1 MDANRY
7 ALETIPSP
15 PAFPGAASPVMS
27 DETLHRRL
35 AAIIERMQQQQIA
48 QLIIYA
54 DKEHGSNFEYLAGFI
69 PRFEEA
75 LLVVTQ
81 QGELTYIM
89 GNENLKL
96 VPFARNPGRCL
107 HAAVFSLPNQ
117 PMRGE
122 QPLDQLLTEAGIVAG
137 ERTGLVGWKLFTGRQ
152 QGMFD
157 LPQFIYAAAAQAA
170 GGDAQLVNA
179 TGLFISPDN
188 GARCVNGADEVAFYE
203 AGANLAST
211 AMLAA
216 LDSVAPGVT
225 EKALGARLNAEGQ
238 PNTVVTIAA
247 TGDRFAQA
255 RLYPSDKRIATGDK
269 LSLTTGYKGGL
280 TSRSAYVVSEASEL
294 QCNVSDWLTR
304 LAIPYYHAV
313 VSWLEQLRIGI
324 TGGELYSLIETVLP
338 KAQYG
343 WHLNPGHLVA
353 DEEWLSSPI
362 YPDSAVTLKSGMLL
376 QIDII
381 PSVPGYGGCS
391 IEDTVG
397 LADAAL
403 RHELACRFP
412 DLWQRMTQRKAYLTD
427 VLRIELAEEV
437 ILLSN
442 TVGYLRPFL
451 LDKRRALV
459 RQQGLNR
466 PDAAGNNL

>member
-7 ALETIPSP
+7 ALKIIPSP
-15 PAFPGAASPVMS
+15 PTFPGAASPVMS
-27 DETLHRRL
+27 DDTLHRRL
-35 AAIIERMQQQQIA
+35 AAIIQRMQQQQIT

-75 LLVVTQ
+75 LLVVNQ

-107 HAAVFSLPNQ
+107 HAPVFSLPNQ
-117 PMRGE
+117 PMHGD
-122 QPLDQLLTEAGIVAG
+122 QPLDQLLTEAGIKAG
-137 ERTGLVGWKLFTGRQ
+137 ERTGLVGWKLFTGSQ
-152 QGMFD
+152 HELFD
-157 LPQFIYAAAAQAA
+157 LPQFVYTAAVQAA
-170 GGDAQLVNA
+170 GGDVHLVNA
-179 TGLFISPDN
+179 TGLFISPDH
-188 GARCVNGADEVAFYE
+188 GARCVNCADEVAFYE

-216 LDSVAPGVT
+216 LDSVQPGVT

-238 PNTVVTIAA
+238 SNSVVTIAA
-247 TGDRFAQA
+247 TGDRFAHA
-255 RLYPSDKRIATGDK
+255 RLYPSDKQISTGDK
-269 LSLTTGYKGGL
+269 LSLTVGYKGGL

-294 QCNVSDWLTR
+294 QCNVFDWLTR

-324 TGGELYSLIETVLP
+324 TGGELYTLIETVLP
-338 KAQYG
+338 KAHYG

-362 YPDSAVTLKSGMLL
+362 YPASAVTLKSGMLL

-397 LADAAL
+397 LADRAL
-403 RHELACRFP
+403 RDELASRFP
-412 DLWQRMTQRKAYLTD
+412 EVWQRMTRRRDYLTD
-427 VLRIELAEEV
+427 VLKIRLPEEV

-451 LDKRRALV
+451 LDKQRALV
-459 RQQGLNR
+459 RQ
-466 PDAAGNNL
+466 

>member
-7 ALETIPSP
+7 ALEVIASP
-15 PAFPGAASPVMS
+15 PVFPGVASPVLS

-35 AAIIERMQQQQIA
+35 AAIIQRMQEQKIA

-75 LLVVTQ
+75 LLVVNQ
-81 QGELTYIM
+81 QGALTYIM

-107 HAAVFSLPNQ
+107 HAPLFSLPNQ

-122 QPLDQLLTEAGIVAG
+122 QPLDQLLNEAGIVAG

-152 QGMFD
+152 QGMCD
-157 LPQFIYAAAAQAA
+157 LPQFVYAAAAQAT
-170 GGDAQLVNA
+170 GSDALLVNA

-188 GARCVNGADEVAFYE
+188 GARCVNCADEVAFYE

-216 LDSVAPGVT
+216 LDSVEPGNT
-225 EKALGARLNAEGQ
+225 EKALGAQLNAEGQ
-238 PNTVVTIAA
+238 PNTVMTIAA
-247 TGDRFAQA
+247 TGDRFAHA
-255 RLYPSDKRIATGDK
+255 RLYPSDKQLVTGDK

-280 TSRSAYVVSEASEL
+280 TSRSAYVVSGSSEL

-304 LAIPYYHAV
+304 LSIPYYHAV
-313 VSWLEQLRIGI
+313 VSWLEHLHIGM
-324 TGGELYSLIETVLP
+324 TGGELYSLIESVLP
-338 KAQYG
+338 KAEYG
-343 WHLNPGHLVA
+343 WHLNSGHLVA
-353 DEEWLSSPI
+353 DEEWLSSPV

-403 RHELACRFP
+403 RDELARAYP
-412 DLWQRMTQRKAYLTD
+412 DVWQRMTQRKTYLAE
-427 VLRIELAEEV
+427 VLRSRLPEEV
-437 ILLSN
+437 MLLSN

-459 RQQGLNR
+459 RQ
-466 PDAAGNNL
+466 

>member
-7 ALETIPSP
+7 ALEVIASP
-15 PAFPGAASPVMS
+15 PVFPGVASPVLS

-35 AAIIERMQQQQIA
+35 AAIIQRMQEQKIA

-75 LLVVTQ
+75 LLVVNQ
-81 QGELTYIM
+81 QGALTYIM

-107 HAAVFSLPNQ
+107 HAPLFSLPNQ

-122 QPLDQLLTEAGIVAG
+122 QPLDQLLNEAGIVAG

-152 QGMFD
+152 QGMCD
-157 LPQFIYAAAAQAA
+157 LPQFVYAAAAQAA
-170 GGDAQLVNA
+170 GSDALLVNA

-188 GARCVNGADEVAFYE
+188 GARCVNCADEVAFYE

-216 LDSVAPGVT
+216 LDSVEPGNT
-225 EKALGARLNAEGQ
+225 EKALGAQLNAEGQ

-247 TGDRFAQA
+247 TGDRFAHA
-255 RLYPSDKRIATGDK
+255 RLYPSDKQLVTGDK

-313 VSWLEQLRIGI
+313 VSWLEHLHIGM
-324 TGGELYSLIETVLP
+324 TGGELYSLIESVLP
-338 KAQYG
+338 KAEYG

-353 DEEWLSSPI
+353 DEEWLSSPV

-403 RHELACRFP
+403 RDELARAYP
-412 DLWQRMTQRKAYLTD
+412 DVWQRMTQRKTYLAE
-427 VLRIELAEEV
+427 VLRIRLPEEV
-437 ILLSN
+437 MLLSN

-451 LDKRRALV
+451 LDKGRALV
-459 RQQGLNR
+459 RQ
-466 PDAAGNNL
+466 

>member
-7 ALETIPSP
+7 ALEVIASP
-15 PAFPGAASPVMS
+15 PVFPGVASPVLS

-35 AAIIERMQQQQIA
+35 AAIIQRMQEQKIA

-75 LLVVTQ
+75 LLVVNQ
-81 QGELTYIM
+81 QGALTYIM

-107 HAAVFSLPNQ
+107 HAPLFSLPNQ

-122 QPLDQLLTEAGIVAG
+122 QPLDQLLNEAGIVAG

-152 QGMFD
+152 QGMCD
-157 LPQFIYAAAAQAA
+157 LPQFVYAAAAQAT
-170 GGDAQLVNA
+170 GSDALLVNA

-188 GARCVNGADEVAFYE
+188 GARCVNCADEVAFYE

-216 LDSVAPGVT
+216 LDSVEPGNT
-225 EKALGARLNAEGQ
+225 EKALGAQLNAEGQ
-238 PNTVVTIAA
+238 PNTVMTIAA
-247 TGDRFAQA
+247 TGDRFAHA
-255 RLYPSDKRIATGDK
+255 RLYPSDKQLVTGDK

-313 VSWLEQLRIGI
+313 VSWLEHLHIGM
-324 TGGELYSLIETVLP
+324 TGGELYSLIESVLP
-338 KAQYG
+338 KAEYG

-353 DEEWLSSPI
+353 DEEWLSSPV

-403 RHELACRFP
+403 RDELARAYP
-412 DLWQRMTQRKAYLTD
+412 DVWQRMTQRKTYLAE
-427 VLRIELAEEV
+427 VLRIRLPEEV
-437 ILLSN
+437 MLLSN

-459 RQQGLNR
+459 RQ
-466 PDAAGNNL
+466 

>member
-7 ALETIPSP
+7 ALEVIASP
-15 PAFPGAASPVMS
+15 PVFPGVASPVLS

-35 AAIIERMQQQQIA
+35 AAIIQRMQEQKIA

-75 LLVVTQ
+75 LLVVNQ
-81 QGELTYIM
+81 QGALTYIM

-107 HAAVFSLPNQ
+107 HAPLFSLPNQ

-122 QPLDQLLTEAGIVAG
+122 QPLNQLLTEAGIVAG

-152 QGMFD
+152 QGMCD
-157 LPQFIYAAAAQAA
+157 LPQFVYAAAAQAA
-170 GGDAQLVNA
+170 GSDALLVNA

-188 GARCVNGADEVAFYE
+188 GARCVNCADEVAFYE

-216 LDSVAPGVT
+216 LDSVEPGNT
-225 EKALGARLNAEGQ
+225 EKALGAQLNAEGQ

-247 TGDRFAQA
+247 TGDRFAHA
-255 RLYPSDKRIATGDK
+255 RLYPSDKQLVTGDK

-313 VSWLEQLRIGI
+313 VSWLEHLHIGM
-324 TGGELYSLIETVLP
+324 TGGELYSLIESVLP
-338 KAQYG
+338 KAEYG

-353 DEEWLSSPI
+353 DEEWLSSPV

-403 RHELACRFP
+403 RDELARAYP
-412 DLWQRMTQRKAYLTD
+412 DVWQRMTQRKTYLAE
-427 VLRIELAEEV
+427 VLRIRLPEEV

-459 RQQGLNR
+459 RQ
-466 PDAAGNNL
+466 

>member
-7 ALETIPSP
+7 ALEVIASP
-15 PAFPGAASPVMS
+15 PVFPGVASPVLS

-35 AAIIERMQQQQIA
+35 AAIIQRMQEQKIA

-75 LLVVTQ
+75 LLVVNQ
-81 QGELTYIM
+81 QGALTYIM

-107 HAAVFSLPNQ
+107 HAPLFSLPNQ
-117 PMRGE
+117 PMRGA
-122 QPLDQLLTEAGIVAG
+122 QPLDQLLNEAGIVAG

-152 QGMFD
+152 QGMCD
-157 LPQFIYAAAAQAA
+157 LPQFVYAAAAQAA
-170 GGDAQLVNA
+170 GSDALLVNA

-188 GARCVNGADEVAFYE
+188 GARCVNCADEVAFYE

-216 LDSVAPGVT
+216 LDSVEPGNT
-225 EKALGARLNAEGQ
+225 EKALGAQLNAEGQ

-247 TGDRFAQA
+247 TGDRFAHA
-255 RLYPSDKRIATGDK
+255 RLYPSDKQLVTGDK

-294 QCNVSDWLTR
+294 QCNVSNWLTR

-313 VSWLEQLRIGI
+313 VSWLEHLHIGM
-324 TGGELYSLIETVLP
+324 TGGELYSLIESVLP
-338 KAQYG
+338 KAEYG

-353 DEEWLSSPI
+353 DEEWLSSPV

-403 RHELACRFP
+403 RDELARAYP
-412 DLWQRMTQRKAYLTD
+412 DVWQRMTQRKTYLAE
-427 VLRIELAEEV
+427 VLRIRLPEEV

-459 RQQGLNR
+459 RQ
-466 PDAAGNNL
+466 

>member
-1 MDANRY
+1 MNRDRY
-7 ALETIPSP
+7 ALKPIPLP
-15 PAFPGAASPVMS
+15 PTFPDVASHVMA

-35 AAIIERMQQQQIA
+35 AAIVQRMKQHQIT
-48 QLIIYA
+48 QLIVYA

-75 LLVVTQ
+75 LLVVNQ
-81 QGELTYIM
+81 QGELAYIM

-107 HAAVFSLPNQ
+107 HAPLFSLPNQ
-117 PMRGE
+117 PMSGE
-122 QPLDQLLTEAGIVAG
+122 TSLSLLLSQAGIVAG
-137 ERTGLVGWKLFTGRQ
+137 ARTGLVGWKLFSPAQ
-152 QGMFD
+152 QTLFD
-157 LPQFIYAAAAQAA
+157 LPQFICAAAADAA
-170 GGDAQLVNA
+170 GGVSHLVNA
-179 TGLFISPDN
+179 TGLFISPDQ
-188 GARCVNGADEVAFYE
+188 GARCINSADEVAFYE
-203 AGANLAST
+203 AGANRAST

-216 LDSVAPGVT
+216 LNSVTPGVS
-225 EKALGARLNAEGQ
+225 EKHIGARLNADGQ
-238 PNTVVTIAA
+238 PNSVMTIAA
-247 TGDRFAQA
+247 TGDRFAKAQ
-255 RLYPSDKRIATGDK
+255 LYPSDKTIKVGDK
-269 LSLTTGYKGGL
+269 LSLTVGYKGGL
-280 TSRSAYVVSEASEL
+280 SSRTAYAVSQASEL
-294 QCNVSDWLTR
+294 PCHVSDWLPR

-324 TGGELYSLIETVLP
+324 TGGELYALIEAVFP

-353 DEEWLSSPI
+353 DEEWLCSPI
-362 YPDSAVTLKSGMLL
+362 WPDSAITLKSGMLL

-381 PSVPGYGGCS
+381 PSVAGYGGCS

-403 RHELACRFP
+403 RAQLAAEFP
-412 DLWQRMTQRKAYLTD
+412 AVWQRMTERKAWLSD
-427 VLRIELAEEV
+427 VLRLKLADEV

-451 LDKRRALV
+451 LDPQRALV
-459 RQQGLNR
+459 RQPVNDGV
-466 PDAAGNNL
+466 

>member
-7 ALETIPSP
+7 ALEVIASP
-15 PAFPGAASPVMS
+15 PVFPGVASPVLS

-35 AAIIERMQQQQIA
+35 AAIIQRMQEQKIA

-75 LLVVTQ
+75 LLVVNQ
-81 QGELTYIM
+81 QGALTYIM

-107 HAAVFSLPNQ
+107 HAPLFSLPNQ
-117 PMRGE
+117 PMRAE
-122 QPLDQLLTEAGIVAG
+122 QPLDQLLNEAGIVAG

-152 QGMFD
+152 QGMCD
-157 LPQFIYAAAAQAA
+157 LPQFVYAAAAQAT
-170 GGDAQLVNA
+170 GSDALLVNA

-188 GARCVNGADEVAFYE
+188 GARCVNCADEVAFYE

-216 LDSVAPGVT
+216 LDSVEPGNT
-225 EKALGARLNAEGQ
+225 EKALGAQLNAEGQ

-247 TGDRFAQA
+247 TGDRFAHA
-255 RLYPSDKRIATGDK
+255 RLYPSDKQLVTGDK

-280 TSRSAYVVSEASEL
+280 TSRSAYVVSGSSEL

-313 VSWLEQLRIGI
+313 VSWLEHLHIGM
-324 TGGELYSLIETVLP
+324 TGGELYSLIESVLP
-338 KAQYG
+338 KAEYG

-353 DEEWLSSPI
+353 DEEWLSSPV

-403 RHELACRFP
+403 RDELARAYP
-412 DLWQRMTQRKAYLTD
+412 DVWQRMTQRKTYLAE
-427 VLRIELAEEV
+427 VLRIRLPEEV
-437 ILLSN
+437 MLLSN

-459 RQQGLNR
+459 RQ
-466 PDAAGNNL
+466 